1 MTNNTDD
8 SDVET
13 EEEIDLTNTV
23 DSNKKDEDTI
33 KNATTVDDTIKN
45 STTVDDTIKNTTTI
59 EDKIL
64 IFTEFPI
71 QIGTEVHNFDVVHV
85 LMYNRE
91 V

>member
-13 EEEIDLTNTV
+13 EEEIDLTNNI

-33 KNATTVDDTIKN
+33 KSA
-45 STTVDDTIKNTTTI
+45 TTVDDTIKNTTTVD
-59 EDKIL
+59 DKIL

>member
-33 KNATTVDDTIKN
+33 KNA
-45 STTVDDTIKNTTTI
+45 TTVDDTIKNTTTI